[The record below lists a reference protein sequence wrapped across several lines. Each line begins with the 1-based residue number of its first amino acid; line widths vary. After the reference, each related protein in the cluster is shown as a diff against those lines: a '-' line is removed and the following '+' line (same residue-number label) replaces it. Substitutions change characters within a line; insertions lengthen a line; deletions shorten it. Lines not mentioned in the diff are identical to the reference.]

1 MRFQFSFY
9 ELMPEHQPIRNK
21 LKDREKQHF

>member
-9 ELMPEHQPIRNK
+9 ELMPDYQSIRNK